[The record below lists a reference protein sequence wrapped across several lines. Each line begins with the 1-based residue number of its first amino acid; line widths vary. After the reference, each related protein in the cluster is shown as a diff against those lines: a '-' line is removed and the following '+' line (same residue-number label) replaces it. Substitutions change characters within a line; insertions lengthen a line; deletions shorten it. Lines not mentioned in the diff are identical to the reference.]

1 MVKKTAKKNS
11 YIKEG
16 DLVRWFAT
24 DPHDIVMDTG
34 LGIVVEIHT
43 NMHASPAS
51 KMYRIHEQKSNKL
64 LWYAENEV
72 EPYKS

>member
-1 MVKKTAKKNS
+1 MAKKSPEKICNT
-11 YIKEG
+11 KKG
-16 DLVRWFAT
+16 DIVRSFAT

-43 NMHASPAS
+43 SMHAS

>member
-1 MVKKTAKKNS
+1 MAKKTAKKNS

-34 LGIVVEIHT
+34 LGVVVQIHT
-43 NMHASPAS
+43 SMHAS
-51 KMYRIHEQKSNKL
+51 KMYQIHQQKSNKL

>member
-1 MVKKTAKKNS
+1 MAKKTAKKNS

-24 DPHDIVMDTG
+24 DPHAIVMDTG

>member
-1 MVKKTAKKNS
+1 MPKKIPEKNPQ
-11 YIKEG
+11 IKEG

-34 LGIVVEIHT
+34 LGIVVQIHT
-43 NMHASPAS
+43 LHTYDS
-51 KMYRIHEQKSNKL
+51 KMYQIHEQKSNKL

>member
-1 MVKKTAKKNS
+1 MAKKTAKKNS

-51 KMYRIHEQKSNKL
+51 KMYRVHEQKSNKV
-64 LWYAENEV
+64 LWYTENEV

>member
-1 MVKKTAKKNS
+1 MAKKTAKKNS

-43 NMHASPAS
+43 NMHASPVS
-51 KMYRIHEQKSNKL
+51 KMYRVHEQKSNKL

>member
-1 MVKKTAKKNS
+1 MAKKTAKKNS

-34 LGIVVEIHT
+34 LGVVVQIHT
-43 NMHASPAS
+43 SMHAS
-51 KMYRIHEQKSNKL
+51 KMYQIHEQKSNKV
-64 LWYAENEV
+64 LWYTENEV

>member
-1 MVKKTAKKNS
+1 MPKKSPEKIHQ
-11 YIKEG
+11 IKEG

-34 LGIVVEIHT
+34 LGIVVQIHT
-43 NMHASPAS
+43 SMHAS

-64 LWYAENEV
+64 LWYSENEV

>member
-1 MVKKTAKKNS
+1 MPKKSPEKIHQ
-11 YIKEG
+11 IKEG

-34 LGIVVEIHT
+34 LGIVIEIHT

-51 KMYRIHEQKSNKL
+51 KMYRVHEQKSSKL

>member
-51 KMYRIHEQKSNKL
+51 KMYRVHEQKSNKL

>member
-1 MVKKTAKKNS
+1 MAKKIPKNIPE
-11 YIKEG
+11 IKEG
-16 DLVRWFAT
+16 DLIRWFAT

-43 NMHASPAS
+43 SMHASI
-51 KMYRIHEQKSNKL
+51 MYRVHEQKSNKL

>member
-1 MVKKTAKKNS
+1 MAKKS
-11 YIKEG
+11 PEKICHIKEG

-43 NMHASPAS
+43 SMHAS

-64 LWYAENEV
+64 LWYSENEV